1 MPGMSGID
9 LGREIHRRVPGLPIV
24 LASGYSDVLAGQD
37 SIEFELLHKPYS
49 LDELARMLARVSARE
64 RG

>member
-9 LGREIHRRVPGLPIV
+9 LAKVIKERHPTLPVV
-24 LASGYSDVLAGQD
+24 LTSGYSDVLADQG
-37 SIEFELLHKPYS
+37 SKGLELLHKPYS
-49 LDELARMLARVSARE
+49 IDQLSRCLRANAR